1 MSDWQMFALFAV
13 LTVINDCKN
22 RTGLVYLMKEDEA
35 MGIVLKNILAL
46 LPENDTD
53 SIQETSIYIEG
64 SRIVAIGERPE
75 GFREEK
81 VIDGKD
87 RFAIPGLVNCHTH
100 SYMSFMR
107 NVADDLSFM
116 DWLFGSIDPI
126 EQQMTDEDAYWG
138 ACLAIL
144 EMMKSGTTCF
154 NDMQMN
160 IHQTTKA
167 VKDSGMRAVIC
178 RGLVGSGND
187 EAGQVRLRE
196 AYEEKDGAAD
206 CDRLTFLL
214 GPHAPYTCD
223 DKFMQIV
230 SKEAKKN
237 HMGIHV
243 HLSESESEIAQIK
256 EKYGCTPIEM
266 ADKNGLFDVPAIAAH
281 CVQITEND
289 MEILKSRNVSVVTNP
304 ASNMKLGNGFAP
316 VPAMLEKGINVCLGT
331 DGAASNNSLNL
342 FHEMNLLALI
352 HKGVKKSSQCISAK
366 ENIRIATINGAK
378 ALGLDRE
385 IGSLEVGKKADIAI
399 LNLNTPSLTPRN
411 NLIAGLSYSANGSE
425 VETVIIDGKVTMEN
439 KKILTMDEELVYK
452 KVNEI
457 IVRMGLDQKEY

>member
-1 MSDWQMFALFAV
+1 
-13 LTVINDCKN
+13 
-22 RTGLVYLMKEDEA
+22 

-46 LPENDTD
+46 LPEGDTD
-53 SIQETSIYIEG
+53 NIRETDLYIEG
-64 SRIVAIGERPE
+64 SRIAAIGNKPE
-75 GFREEK
+75 GFKEDK
-81 VIDGKD
+81 VIDGRNKL
-87 RFAIPGLVNCHTH
+87 AIPGLVNCHTH

-126 EQQMTDEDAYWG
+126 EQQMTDEDTYWG
-138 ACLAIL
+138 ACLAII

-160 IHQTTKA
+160 IHQTTRA
-167 VKDSGMRAVIC
+167 VKESGMRAVIS

-187 EAGQVRLRE
+187 EAGQMRLRQ
-196 AYEEKDGAAD
+196 AYEERDAAAD
-206 CDRLTFLL
+206 CDRLTFML

-223 DKFMQIV
+223 EEFMRIV
-230 SKEAKKN
+230 SEEAKKN
-237 HMGIHV
+237 NMRIHV
-243 HLSESESEIAQIK
+243 HLSESESEIQQIK
-256 EKYGCTPIEM
+256 DKYGCTPIEM

-281 CVQITEND
+281 CAQITESD
-289 MEILKSRNVSVVTNP
+289 MDILKAKNVSVVTNP

-316 VPAMLEKGINVCLGT
+316 VPEMLEKGINVCLGT

-342 FHEMNLLALI
+342 FHEMSLLALI
-352 HKGVKKSSQCISAK
+352 HKGVKRTPQCISAK

-378 ALGLDRE
+378 ALGLEQE

-425 VETVIIDGKVTMEN
+425 VETVIIDGKVTMEDR
-439 KKILTMDEELVYK
+439 KILTMDEELVYK
-452 KVNEI
+452 KVNDI
-457 IVRMGLDQKEY
+457 IVRMGLDKKEY

>member
-1 MSDWQMFALFAV
+1 
-13 LTVINDCKN
+13 
-22 RTGLVYLMKEDEA
+22 

-46 LPENDTD
+46 LPEGNTD
-53 SIQETSIYIEG
+53 SIREADIYIEG
-64 SRIVAIGERPE
+64 SRIVAIGNKPE
-75 GFREEK
+75 GFQEEK

-87 RFAIPGLVNCHTH
+87 RLAIPGLINCHTH

-107 NVADDLSFM
+107 NVADDLNFM
-116 DWLFGSIDPI
+116 DWLFGTIDPI
-126 EQQMTDEDAYWG
+126 EQQMTDEDTYWG
-138 ACLAIL
+138 ACLAII

-160 IHQTTKA
+160 IHQTTRA
-167 VKDSGMRAVIC
+167 VKESGMRAVIS

-187 EAGQVRLRE
+187 EAGQMRLRQ
-196 AYEEKDGAAD
+196 AYEERDAAAD
-206 CDRLTFLL
+206 CDRLTFML

-223 DKFMQIV
+223 DGFMRIV
-230 SKEAKKN
+230 SAEAKKN
-237 HMGIHV
+237 NMRIHV
-243 HLSESESEIAQIK
+243 HLSESESEIQQIK
-256 EKYGCTPIEM
+256 DKYGCTPIEM

-281 CVQITEND
+281 CVQITESD
-289 MEILKSRNVSVVTNP
+289 MQILKDKNVSVVTNP

-316 VPAMLEKGINVCLGT
+316 VPELLQKGINVCLGT

-342 FHEMNLLALI
+342 FHEMSLLALI
-352 HKGVKKSSQCISAK
+352 HKGVKRTPQCISAK

-378 ALGLDRE
+378 ALGMEKE

-425 VETVIIDGKVTMEN
+425 VETVIIDGKITMEN
-439 KKILTMDEELVYK
+439 RKVLTMDEELVYK
-452 KVNEI
+452 KINEI
-457 IVRMGLDQKEY
+457 IIRMGLDKKEY

>member
-1 MSDWQMFALFAV
+1 
-13 LTVINDCKN
+13 
-22 RTGLVYLMKEDEA
+22 

-46 LPENDTD
+46 LPDGDRDVIRETD
-53 SIQETSIYIEG
+53 IYIEG
-64 SRIVAIGERPE
+64 SRIASIGKKPE
-75 GFREEK
+75 GFSEDK

-116 DWLFGSIDPI
+116 DWLFGTIDPI
-126 EQQMTDEDAYWG
+126 EQQMTDEDTYWG
-138 ACLAIL
+138 ACLAII

-160 IHQTTKA
+160 IHQTTRA
-167 VKDSGMRAVIC
+167 VKESGMRAVIC

-187 EAGQVRLRE
+187 EAGQMRLRQ
-196 AYEEKDGAAD
+196 AYEERDAAAD
-206 CDRLTFLL
+206 CDRLTFML

-223 DKFMQIV
+223 DGFMRIV
-230 SKEAKKN
+230 SEEAKKN
-237 HMGIHV
+237 NMRIHV
-243 HLSESESEIAQIK
+243 HLSESESEIEQIR
-256 EKYGCTPIEM
+256 EKYHCTPIEM
-266 ADKNGLFDVPAIAAH
+266 AAKNGLFDVPAVAAH
-281 CVQITEND
+281 CVQITESD
-289 MEILKSRNVSVVTNP
+289 MDILREKNVSVATNP

-316 VPAMLEKGINVCLGT
+316 VPKMLEKGINVCIGT

-342 FHEMNLLALI
+342 FHEMSLLALI
-352 HKGVKKSSQCISAK
+352 HKGVARTPQCISAG
-366 ENIRIATINGAK
+366 ETIRIATINGAK
-378 ALGLDRE
+378 ALGLEKE
-385 IGSLEVGKKADIAI
+385 IGSLEEGKKADIAI

-439 KKILTMDEELVYK
+439 RKILTMDEELVYK
-452 KVNEI
+452 KINEI
-457 IVRMGLDQKEY
+457 IVRMGLDKKEY

>member
-1 MSDWQMFALFAV
+1 
-13 LTVINDCKN
+13 
-22 RTGLVYLMKEDEA
+22 

-46 LPENDTD
+46 LPEGDTD
-53 SIQETSIYIEG
+53 NIRETNIYIEDN
-64 SRIVAIGERPE
+64 RIVAIGNKPE
-75 GFREEK
+75 GFQEEK

-87 RFAIPGLVNCHTH
+87 RLAIPGLVNCHTH

-116 DWLFGSIDPI
+116 DWLFGTIDPI
-126 EQQMTDEDAYWG
+126 EQQMTDEDTYWG

-160 IHQTTKA
+160 IHQTTRA
-167 VKDSGMRAVIC
+167 VKESGMRAVIS

-187 EAGQVRLRE
+187 EAGQMRLRQ
-196 AYEEKDGAAD
+196 AYEERDAAAD
-206 CDRLTFLL
+206 CDRLTFML

-223 DKFMQIV
+223 DGFMRIV
-230 SKEAKKN
+230 SEEAKKN
-237 HMGIHV
+237 HMRIHV
-243 HLSESESEIAQIK
+243 HLSESESEIQQIK

-266 ADKNGLFDVPAIAAH
+266 SDKNGLFDVPAIAAH
-281 CVQITEND
+281 CVQITESD
-289 MEILKSRNVSVVTNP
+289 MDILKAKHVSVVTNP

-316 VPAMLEKGINVCLGT
+316 VPELLEKGINVCLGT

-342 FHEMNLLALI
+342 FHEMSLLALI
-352 HKGVKKSSQCISAK
+352 HKGVQRTPQCISAK
-366 ENIRIATINGAK
+366 ENIRIATINGAR
-378 ALGLDRE
+378 ALGLEKE

-425 VETVIIDGKVTMEN
+425 VETVIIDGKITMEER
-439 KKILTMDEELVYK
+439 KVLTMDEGLVYK

-457 IVRMGLDQKEY
+457 IVRMGLDKKEY